1 MANLLSLLA
10 WLGVAIAF
18 ADVWTAPIWP
28 RAERV
33 TRSFVTLAV
42 VGE

>member
-10 WLGVAIAF
+10 WHGAAIAF
-18 ADVWTAPIWP
+18 AAVWTAPMWT